1 MRTSRTRNAVV
12 VVAIGALM
20 ALASPAIASAQSP
33 TGSWNPNPLPLT
45 TLKERAAA
53 APIVGLRNAK
63 SGKFLQPTGNS
74 TANGARVVQQPGND
88 QNSSQYWDMIQDG
101 DFFSFENGRSGRNLG
116 IDGAS
121 TANGAAAIIAN
132 GSGDA
137 NQDWVI
143 VPVEGGQTDDARLRN
158 RKSGKCL
165 GIDGASTANGAQA
178 AQFECDGS
186 ENQRWV
192 LDLL

>member
-1 MRTSRTRNAVV
+1 MRDR
-12 VVAIGALM
+12 GAEGRRRLRRCR
-20 ALASPAIASAQSP
+20 LARRRQA
-33 TGSWNPNPLPLT
+33 
-45 TLKERAAA
+45 
-53 APIVGLRNAK
+53 

-74 TANGARVVQQPGND
+74 TTNGARVVQQPGDD

-101 DFFSFENGRSGRNLG
+101 DYFSFENGRSGRNLG

-143 VPVEGGQTDDARLRN
+143 IPVPGGQTDDARLQN

-165 GIDGASTANGAQA
+165 GISGASTANGAQA
-178 AQFECDGS
+178 AQFTCDGS

>member
-1 MRTSRTRNAVV
+1 MGTSRIRNAFAV
-12 VVAIGALM
+12 ILTGALM
-20 ALASPAIASAQSP
+20 AVASPAIASDPAPS
-33 TGSWNPNPLPLT
+33 GSWAPNPLPLS
-45 TLKERAAA
+45 TLKEEAAA

-63 SGKFLQPTGNS
+63 SGKFLQPTGNG
-74 TANGARVVQQPGND
+74 TANGTRVVQQPGND

-101 DFFSFENGRSGRNLG
+101 NYFSFDNGRASRNLG

-121 TANGAAAIIAN
+121 TANGASAIIAN
-132 GSGDA
+132 PSGDA
-137 NQDWVI
+137 NQDWIVI
-143 VPVEGGQTDDARLRN
+143 PVSGGATDDAVLQN

-178 AQFECDGS
+178 AQFTCDGS
-186 ENQRWV
+186 ENQRWH

>member
-1 MRTSRTRNAVV
+1 MRTSRTRNTVAA
-12 VVAIGALM
+12 VAIGALM
-20 ALASPAIASAQSP
+20 AVASPAIASAQSP
-33 TGSWNPNPLPLT
+33 SDSWSPNPLQLS
-45 TLKERAAA
+45 TLDARAAA

-101 DFFSFENGRSGRNLG
+101 DFFSFENGRSGKNLG

-143 VPVEGGQTDDARLRN
+143 IPVSGGPTDDARLQN

-165 GIDGASTANGAQA
+165 GISGASTANGAQA
-178 AQFECDGS
+178 AQFTCDGS
-186 ENQRWV
+186 ENQRWI

>member
-1 MRTSRTRNAVV
+1 MGTSRIMKVV
-12 VVAIGALM
+12 AVVAIGALTGM
-20 ALASPAIASAQSP
+20 ASPALASAQSP
-33 TGSWNPNPLPLT
+33 SGSWTPNPLSLS
-45 TLKERAAA
+45 TLEGQATA

-74 TANGARVVQQPGND
+74 TANGAKVVQQPGDD

-101 DFFSFENGRSGRNLG
+101 DYFSFENGRSGRNLG

-121 TANGAAAIIAN
+121 TANGASAIIAN
-132 GSGDA
+132 GSGDT

-143 VPVEGGQTDDARLRN
+143 VPVSGGQTDDARLQN

-165 GIDGASTANGAQA
+165 GISGASTANGAQA
-178 AQFECDGS
+178 AQFTCDGS
-186 ENQRWV
+186 ENQRWI

>member
-1 MRTSRTRNAVV
+1 MRASRTRNVVAAAVIGAVMAVV
-12 VVAIGALM
+12 
-20 ALASPAIASAQSP
+20 SPAIASAESP
-33 TGSWNPNPLPLT
+33 SSSWTPNPLALS
-45 TLKERAAA
+45 TLEGSAA

-63 SGKFLQPTGNS
+63 SGKFLQPTGNG
-74 TANGARVVQQPGND
+74 TANGTKVVQQPGND

-101 DFFSFENGRSGRNLG
+101 DYFSFENGRSGRNLG

-143 VPVEGGQTDDARLRN
+143 IPVSGGQTDDARLQN

-165 GIDGASTANGAQA
+165 GISGASTDNGAQA
-178 AQFECDGS
+178 AQFTCDGS

>member
-1 MRTSRTRNAVV
+1 MSTSRTRNAVV
-12 VVAIGALM
+12 VAAIGAL
-20 ALASPAIASAQSP
+20 LAVGSPAIASAQSP
-33 TGSWNPNPLPLT
+33 GGSWTPNPLPLST
-45 TLKERAAA
+45 IEEQAA

-63 SGKFLQPTGNS
+63 SGKFLQPTGNG
-74 TANGARVVQQPGND
+74 TANGTRVVQQPGND

-101 DFFSFENGRSGRNLG
+101 DYFSFENGRSGRNLG

-143 VPVEGGQTDDARLRN
+143 VPVSGGQTDDARLQN

-165 GIDGASTANGAQA
+165 GISGASTDNGAQA
-178 AQFECDGS
+178 AQFTCDGS